1 MNRIEGELA
10 HWVDG
15 SIVLDNAYPKGVK
28 ARCKSVDRLV
38 VVVVVVDSQG
48 PKVPAQLRPD

>member
-10 HWVDG
+10 HWDDG
-15 SIVLDNAYPKGVK
+15 SIVLDNVCPKGVK

-38 VVVVVVDSQG
+38 VVVDSQG
-48 PKVPAQLRPD
+48 KVLRPDKIRFM